1 MEQTLQK
8 LLITGFDPFG
18 GQQINPS
25 WAAVQSLPDRIG
37 GFALTK
43 LQLPTV
49 YGLAAQTVLQEA
61 RMLFP
66 SAIIC
71 VGQAAGRKAVTPELV
86 GINLRY
92 ADITDNNGFQP
103 KDTPIIPGAP
113 NAYFST
119 LPVRAMAN
127 AIADKHIPAAV
138 SYSAG
143 AFVCNDV
150 LYTLLHH
157 YAGTETKVCFIHVPL
172 LPEQALHDEPSL
184 PFESIRDA
192 LCTAIEAI
200 DTSNP

>member
-1 MEQTLQK
+1 MEQSLQK

-18 GQQINPS
+18 GQPINPS
-25 WAAVQSLPDRIG
+25 WEAVQGLPDRIG
-37 GFALTK
+37 TFSLTK
-43 LQLPTV
+43 LQIPTI
-49 YGLAAQTVLQEA
+49 YGAAAQRVLQEA
-61 RMLFP
+61 DKLSP

-92 ADITDNNGFQP
+92 ADIADNSGTIYR
-103 KDTPIIPGAP
+103 DSPILSGAP

-119 LPVRAMAN
+119 LPVRAMVK
-127 AIADKHIPAAV
+127 AIQAKQIPASV

-150 LYTLLHH
+150 LYTLLHQF
-157 YAGTETKVCFIHVPL
+157 AGTETKVCFIHVPL
-172 LPEQALHDEPSL
+172 LPEQALHGEPSL
-184 PFESIRDA
+184 PLNTIRDA

-200 DTSNP
+200 QR

>member
-18 GQQINPS
+18 GQRINPS
-25 WAAVQSLPDRIG
+25 WETVQSLPDRIG
-37 GFALTK
+37 NFSVSK
-43 LQLPTV
+43 LQIPTV
-49 YGLAAQTVLQEA
+49 YGLAAQTVLEKA
-61 RMLFP
+61 NRLSP

-71 VGQAAGRKAVTPELV
+71 VGQAAGRKAITPELV

-92 ADITDNNGFQP
+92 ADIADNSGTIYKDSPIVTDGS
-103 KDTPIIPGAP
+103 

-119 LPVRAMAN
+119 LPVRAMAD
-127 AIADKHIPAAV
+127 AISAKQIPAAV

-157 YAGTETKVCFIHVPL
+157 YAGTDTKVCFIHVPL
-172 LPEQALHDEPSL
+172 LPEQALHGEPSMPL
-184 PFESIRDA
+184 DTIRNA
-192 LCTAIEAI
+192 LCAAIE
-200 DTSNP
+200 SLSL